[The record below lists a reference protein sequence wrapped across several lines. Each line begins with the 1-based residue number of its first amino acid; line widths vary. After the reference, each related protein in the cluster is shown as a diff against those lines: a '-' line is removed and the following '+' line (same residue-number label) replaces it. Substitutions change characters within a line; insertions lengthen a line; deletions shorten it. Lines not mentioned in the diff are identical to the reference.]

1 MYWKEIMKKDDDTKE
16 IKSIEDLE
24 NVENNNLESGGI
36 TEVLKDNL
44 SSTNETVIRKN
55 NDIKKKD
62 KKNRRKKIIIISV
75 IIVLLIVAGVV
86 ILLLVNKSEKT
97 DNTENKSD
105 YYKTLENNLESGKLS
120 DEFDILLK
128 KLNVNPTSV
137 EVISLDL
144 NSDFSQDLVAYVED
158 KNHKY
163 LLDFEVDDDISL
175 LDSYELSTKS
185 IGYAYSLLDND
196 MYWYVIN
203 NNQYT
208 VISDSKK
215 IMTKDIFDDNY
226 YVITTKYNKKDIL
239 DNAYEYDLDKELD
252 IDLLEKNKITKKRL
266 LNNNSL
272 TTSKVVNLAVSY
284 KAEREKKQAEQQEEE
299 LKNKT
304 EEEIKKADE
313 SNTLETFQVGDYKL
327 KYGKY
332 VSNIDGTIETYI
344 LNGDYTATFI
354 DSNNVEVGCTW
365 SNNSVS
371 LDITCNNK
379 HYSYSPINDGFKD
392 TNNKEYKFMN

>member
-1 MYWKEIMKKDDDTKE
+1 MKKDDDTKE

-44 SSTNETVIRKN
+44 SSTNETVIREN

-371 LDITCNNK
+371 LDITCNN

>member
-1 MYWKEIMKKDDDTKE
+1 MKKDDDTKE

-44 SSTNETVIRKN
+44 SSTNETVIREN

-284 KAEREKKQAEQQEEE
+284 KAEREKNR
-299 LKNKT
+299 LNS
-304 EEEIKKADE
+304 KKK
-313 SNTLETFQVGDYKL
+313 S
-327 KYGKY
+327 
-332 VSNIDGTIETYI
+332 
-344 LNGDYTATFI
+344 
-354 DSNNVEVGCTW
+354 
-365 SNNSVS
+365 
-371 LDITCNNK
+371 
-379 HYSYSPINDGFKD
+379 
-392 TNNKEYKFMN
+392 

>member
-1 MYWKEIMKKDDDTKE
+1 MKKDDDTKE

-44 SSTNETVIRKN
+44 SSTNETVIREN

-379 HYSYSPINDGFKD
+379 YYSYSPINDGFKD

>member
-1 MYWKEIMKKDDDTKE
+1 MKKDDDTKE

-44 SSTNETVIRKN
+44 SSTNETVIREN

-284 KAEREKKQAEQQEEE
+284 KAEREKKQA
-299 LKNKT
+299 
-304 EEEIKKADE
+304 
-313 SNTLETFQVGDYKL
+313 
-327 KYGKY
+327 
-332 VSNIDGTIETYI
+332 
-344 LNGDYTATFI
+344 
-354 DSNNVEVGCTW
+354 
-365 SNNSVS
+365 
-371 LDITCNNK
+371 
-379 HYSYSPINDGFKD
+379 
-392 TNNKEYKFMN
+392 

>member
-1 MYWKEIMKKDDDTKE
+1 MKKDDDTKE

-44 SSTNETVIRKN
+44 SSTNETVIREN

-379 HYSYSPINDGFKD
+379 HYSYSPIKDGFKD